1 MKTIW
6 TILHLD
12 TPTTDI
18 DVIKNAYSNLVKSC
32 NPEENPEEFQE
43 LHNAYKEAIKYAKS
57 KNKTSNNI
65 NFGVID
71 LKTINSDENSQN
83 AIFNENFK
91 NVNSDD
97 NLQNTIFDENL
108 KNVNNNENSQ
118 NKTFNENFKN
128 VNSDE
133 NSQNTISNEN
143 LKNVIFDE
151 NLENNQKEDNP
162 EIIEES
168 NDFEDFKNIISE
180 ESNDLKITNMM
191 LKIDYGFRKDKKTL
205 KKAVSS
211 EEFQELL
218 DLQVFQLALSKYLND
233 DIKLNNKKKAL
244 LYKYCKKY
252 LEKNKDKKLISSL
265 QNYFLKYRKSYT
277 LSPSYYV
284 LLTVFISFIVLS
296 SFTSSIKKNSMP
308 IDGSSFSILKNN
320 ELSYT
325 LDKNIKFKYP
335 QSLKL
340 EYSSDNLKRFS
351 KGDSVILIK
360 KDIDILGEDY
370 YTKLNEQAQTNKE
383 LYSYKESEVSE
394 VKEFTVNE
402 ITYKTATITN
412 YYNSSNSKLLEKY
425 IWTNLENN
433 WILVFSITNPNNI
446 SEEELNSLLKIEIV
460 DKINVESDSG
470 E

>member
-6 TILHLD
+6 MILHLD

-18 DVIKNAYSNLVKSC
+18 NVIKDAYSNLVKSC

-57 KNKTSNNI
+57 KNKTSNLPNNNI

-71 LKTINSDENSQN
+71 LKTINFDDNSKN
-83 AIFNENFK
+83 TIPNENFENVNFDNNSK
-91 NVNSDD
+91 NTISNENLENVNSDD
-97 NLQNTIFDENL
+97 NSKNTSF
-108 KNVNNNENSQ
+108 
-118 NKTFNENFKN
+118 
-128 VNSDE
+128 
-133 NSQNTISNEN
+133 NEN

-151 NLENNQKEDNP
+151 NTKSITSNEDLENNQK
-162 EIIEES
+162 ITEES
-168 NDFEDFKNIISE
+168 NDFEDFKNIIAE
-180 ESNDLKITNMM
+180 ESNDLKIKNMM

-205 KKAVSS
+205 KKVVSS

-218 DLQVFQLALSKYLND
+218 DSQVFQLALSKYLND
-233 DIKLNNKKKAL
+233 NIKLNNNKKAL

-265 QNYFLKYRKSYT
+265 QNYFLKYRKSYI

-284 LLTVFISFIVLS
+284 LLVVFISFIVLS

-360 KDIDILGEDY
+360 KDIDILSEDY
-370 YTKLNEQAQTNKE
+370 YTKLNKQAQTNKE

-394 VKEFTVNE
+394 VTEFTVNE

-425 IWTNLENN
+425 IWTNLEDN

-460 DKINVESDSG
+460 DKTNVESDSG